1 MCRRV
6 ATHASCAVSRR
17 PIALRGTALRDTS
30 SRGSLTASY
39 GLGCGIAGAALSQA
53 LPSEP
58 AALAAALPDVP
69 RWIYARSLLLSG
81 AARVRVGAVDAA
93 LILDPTTAVLVG
105 RPDPELLRG
114 VLTGDP
120 RRPALLVQED
130 AWMGVR
136 ATLPAGP
143 RGHLSCTACRGHTRQ
158 TPRRRPG

>member
-1 MCRRV
+1 
-6 ATHASCAVSRR
+6 
-17 PIALRGTALRDTS
+17 
-30 SRGSLTASY
+30 
-39 GLGCGIAGAALSQA
+39 LSQA

-136 ATLPAGP
+136 ATLPGWTSRPFVVHGLP
-143 RGHLSCTACRGHTRQ
+143 RSYSPNA
-158 TPRRRPG
+158 PPAPG